1 MDFSGRC
8 ECQEGDD
15 TTMLQI
21 VRLRAFADRV
31 SAAFIVRT
39 ELNPAQLASYT
50 SSILRSVQRETDL
63 MTNSILLDWLLNC
76 AHYMD

>member
-1 MDFSGRC
+1 MSGGRC
-8 ECQEGDD
+8 ECQEDDD

-50 SSILRSVQRETDL
+50 CSILRSVQRETDL
-63 MTNSILLDWLLNC
+63 ITNNILLDWLLNC